1 MALAITVPG
10 NASDMTGVPGNNKY
24 VIKTCT
30 FDSSYAT
37 GGEALTATT
46 LGLESL
52 HFMALSM
59 EKSGYVAQ
67 YDYSDEKIVLY
78 EAGADGAILD
88 EVASTTDVSAVAVRI
103 LAFGR

>member
-1 MALAITVPG
+1 MALTIATPG
-10 NASDMTGVPGNNKY
+10 NASDMVGVPGNNNY
-24 VIKTCT
+24 VIKTAT

-46 LGLESL
+46 LGLESIHIVL
-52 HFMALSM
+52 LSM
-59 EKSGYVAQ
+59 ENSGYVAQ
-67 YDYSDEKIVLY
+67 YDYTNSKIALY

-88 EVASTTDVSAVAVRI
+88 EVGSGTNVSAVVVRV

>member
-1 MALAITVPG
+1 MALTITVPG
-10 NASDMTGVPGNNKY
+10 NASDMAGVPGNNKY
-24 VIKTCT
+24 VIKRIK

-37 GGEALTATT
+37 NGESLTATT

-52 HFMALSM
+52 HVMFISM

-67 YDYSDEKIVLY
+67 YDYANEKVVLY

-88 EVASTTDVSAVAVRI
+88 EVANTTDVSAVYVRI

>member
-1 MALAITVPG
+1 MALTIATPG
-10 NASDMTGVPGNNKY
+10 NASDMVGVPGNNKY
-24 VIKTCT
+24 VIKTAT

-52 HFMALSM
+52 HIVLLSI
-59 EKSGYVAQ
+59 ENSGYVAQ
-67 YDYSDEKIVLY
+67 YDYTNSKIALY

-88 EVASTTDVSAVAVRI
+88 EVGNTTDVSAVVVRV

>member
-1 MALAITVPG
+1 MALTVTDPG
-10 NASDMTGVPGNNKY
+10 NASDMTGVPGNYKY

-46 LGLESL
+46 LGLEQI
-52 HFMALSM
+52 HIIVLSM
-59 EKSGYVAQ
+59 ENSGYVPQ
-67 YDYSDEKIVLY
+67 YDYTNSNIALY
-78 EAGADGAILD
+78 EAGADAAILD
-88 EVASTTDVSAVAVRI
+88 EVANTTDVSAVKVRV

>member
-10 NASDMTGVPGNNKY
+10 NASDMVGVPGNNKY

-30 FDSSYAT
+30 FDSSYAS

-46 LGLESL
+46 LGMEQI
-52 HFMALSM
+52 HFVALSM
-59 EKSGYVAQ
+59 ENSGYVPQ
-67 YDYSDEKIVLY
+67 YDYTNEKIALY

-88 EVASTTDVSAVAVRI
+88 EVANTTDVSAVVVRV
-103 LAFGR
+103 LVFGR

>member
-24 VIKTCT
+24 VIKRVQ

-37 GGEALTATT
+37 NGEALTATT

-52 HFMALSM
+52 HIMIISM

-67 YDYSDEKIVLY
+67 YDYSNEKVLLY

-88 EVASTTDVSAVAVRI
+88 EVGNTTDVSAVYIRI

>member
-24 VIKTCT
+24 VIKRVQ
-30 FDSSYAT
+30 FDDSYVTNGESLT
-37 GGEALTATT
+37 GTQM
-46 LGLESL
+46 GLESVHMVL
-52 HFMALSM
+52 ISM

-67 YDYSDEKIVLY
+67 YDYANEKILLY

-88 EVASTTDVSAVAVRI
+88 EVGNTTDVSAVYVRV
-103 LAFGR
+103 LAYGR

>member
-52 HFMALSM
+52 HFIALSM

-67 YDYSDEKIVLY
+67 YDYSDEKVVLY

-88 EVASTTDVSAVAVRI
+88 EVANTTDVSAVAVRI

>member
-1 MALAITVPG
+1 MALTITVPG

-37 GGEALTATT
+37 GGEALTAAT
-46 LGLESL
+46 LGLESI
-52 HFMALSM
+52 HFVALSM
-59 EKSGYVAQ
+59 ENSGYVPQ
-67 YDYSDEKIVLY
+67 YDYTNAKIALY

-88 EVASTTDVSAVAVRI
+88 EVASATDVSAVKVRV

>member
-24 VIKTCT
+24 VIKTAT

-37 GGEALTATT
+37 GGEALTAAT
-46 LGLESL
+46 LGLESIHIVL
-52 HFMALSM
+52 LSM
-59 EKSGYVAQ
+59 ENSGYVAQ
-67 YDYSDEKIVLY
+67 YDYTNSKIALY

-88 EVASTTDVSAVAVRI
+88 EVANTTDVSAVAVRV
-103 LAFGR
+103 LVFGR

>member
-1 MALAITVPG
+1 MALTITVPG

-46 LGLESL
+46 LGLEQI
-52 HFMALSM
+52 HIIVLSM
-59 EKSGYVAQ
+59 ENSGYVPQ
-67 YDYSDEKIVLY
+67 YDYTNSKIALY
-78 EAGADGAILD
+78 EAGADAAILD
-88 EVASTTDVSAVAVRI
+88 EVANTTDVSAVKVRV